1 MPAARLAQIESMI
14 ASRDGK
20 PGYVRNVA
28 ALKAELARLTQ
39 IQDEQT
45 FAAPAAVEDP
55 GVIGGLDAGLVS
67 PIVNP
72 QDSRG
77 A

>member
-14 ASRDGK
+14 AARDGK

-45 FAAPAAVEDP
+45 FAAPEPAA
-55 GVIGGLDAGLVS
+55 GVVFPNTGPSSRPLDS
-67 PIVNP
+67 
-72 QDSRG
+72 QDSP
-77 A
+77 AA